1 MLRSLVIRNLVL
13 IEFLEL
19 EFGPGLNVF
28 TGETGA
34 GKSILLDAFS
44 LVLGGRAETALIR
57 AGEKAARVEGLFDVG
72 DHSGVDAYLE
82 AHGLPVEEE
91 LVLARELSREAR
103 NRCWVN
109 GSLTTRRTL
118 EGLGNLLVDLHG
130 QHDHQLLLRSAYHL
144 SLVDDFGSRAHAKRL
159 EEACSLISEYR
170 VLCSRLEQREE
181 VERRRRV
188 ERDHLEFQIQEIEE
202 AGISPGE
209 DERLHDDLRLLAGA
223 EEIREDLGVALRLLE
238 GQEGEG
244 GLPSLL
250 RASGLLSSR
259 GAGGATLGDLGER
272 LGDLIERVDEI
283 RGEVAHLLETVQVD
297 PERLAEQEARMG
309 VIHRLTR
316 KYGRNCEAVLVT
328 LEELRERHRELVGGE
343 AQGEADEL
351 RIRNLQELL
360 QDLLPRLS
368 REREKLARKMGTA
381 IQEQVADLA
390 MPEAQVAVRLSRQL
404 AEEGLA
410 LKGET
415 FRLFSDGLERAE
427 ILVATNPGEPPGPLA
442 RIASGGELSR
452 VMLAMK
458 AAMAKLDVVP
468 IMVFDEIDAGVGGET
483 GRRMAEK
490 LQMVSQNCQCLC
502 VTHLPSVAAAGT
514 RQIQVEKSVQ
524 EGRTRV
530 QVREVIGSERE
541 KELARML
548 GGGKSSNSRDLAR
561 DLLAYFGTN
570 PEGGIPLKKAPGK
583 TSKRHKQVS
592 RA

>member
-1 MLRSLVIRNLVL
+1 
-13 IEFLEL
+13 
-19 EFGPGLNVF
+19 
-28 TGETGA
+28 
-34 GKSILLDAFS
+34 
-44 LVLGGRAETALIR
+44 
-57 AGEKAARVEGLFDVG
+57 
-72 DHSGVDAYLE
+72 
-82 AHGLPVEEE
+82 
-91 LVLARELSREAR
+91 
-103 NRCWVN
+103 
-109 GSLTTRRTL
+109 
-118 EGLGNLLVDLHG
+118 
-130 QHDHQLLLRSAYHL
+130 
-144 SLVDDFGSRAHAKRL
+144 
-159 EEACSLISEYR
+159 
-170 VLCSRLEQREE
+170 
-181 VERRRRV
+181 
-188 ERDHLEFQIQEIEE
+188 
-202 AGISPGE
+202 
-209 DERLHDDLRLLAGA
+209 
-223 EEIREDLGVALRLLE
+223 
-238 GQEGEG
+238 
-244 GLPSLL
+244 
-250 RASGLLSSR
+250 
-259 GAGGATLGDLGER
+259 
-272 LGDLIERVDEI
+272 
-283 RGEVAHLLETVQVD
+283 
-297 PERLAEQEARMG
+297 
-309 VIHRLTR
+309 
-316 KYGRNCEAVLVT
+316 
-328 LEELRERHRELVGGE
+328 
-343 AQGEADEL
+343 
-351 RIRNLQELL
+351 
-360 QDLLPRLS
+360 
-368 REREKLARKMGTA
+368 MGTA

-483 GRRMAEK
+483 GRRMPEK